1 MSAFDWAKA
10 SGTLADFGGTPITL
24 HVPKTGLPFYDALQL
39 YGAIDL
45 YIGLREDVSIH
56 DAGTDWEI
64 QGRARDNSLRGKDIS
79 AFKQVWKKKKP
90 LAEDYCSRL
99 RSSLVNDA
107 VFPDKYFAPANRALV
122 GLDAILQSGIRG
134 VSAAFYDTLRSS
146 ETSNSRCLAAIPL
159 PEGLLAFA
167 GKKRTENIAN
177 IMFLPVFE
185 GKIDLSKVVS
195 PLHARLGTPNVVCA
209 QALMLLAL
217 KTSLFT
223 EGYQD
228 RLTGVVYNTNFDS
241 RKGFNYSGLIA
252 IDSTAIGK
260 MKSPALI
267 SHTYDTFQ
275 NLVKK
280 AWTLQGRSTEL
291 TPDALAMAYWLLQ
304 PLGKHLSSMITSQE
318 RLRRGTKGGD
328 SYIRQQTLF
337 DQRGQNDVK
346 EVFSMS
352 YGDWQGDYEAVRKLA
367 RAVASSIYHAR
378 MKGEEDPGR
387 RQKNWY
393 DEVVTLRSAPGPKAF
408 IGRAMILIE
417 QGHREHGQIGTIH
430 RNEDFDPKAL
440 LTSVDMVGTSFETF
454 RDLFRMYLVQE
465 STYKTEGETIPET
478 EEYQEITEEEI
489 TEGGTE

>member
-1 MSAFDWAKA
+1 MSAFDWSKA
-10 SGTLADFGGTPITL
+10 SETLADFGGTPITL
-24 HVPKTGLPFYDALQL
+24 HVPKTSLPFYDALQL

-56 DAGTDWEI
+56 DAGAYWKI
-64 QGRARDNSLRGKDIS
+64 QGRSRENLFRGKDIS
-79 AFKQVWKKKKP
+79 AFKQVWEKKKP
-90 LAEDYCSRL
+90 LAEDFCSRL
-99 RSSLVNDA
+99 RSSLVNGA
-107 VFPDKYFAPANRALV
+107 VFQDKFSAPAKGAFV
-122 GLDAILQSGIRG
+122 GLDAVLKSGIRG
-134 VSAAFYDTLRSS
+134 VSAASYDTLRSG
-146 ETSNSRCLAAIPL
+146 ETSKRACLADIPL
-159 PEGLLAFA
+159 SQGLLAFA
-167 GKKRTENIAN
+167 GKKRTENIAD

-195 PLHARLGTPNVVCA
+195 PLLIRLNRSNATCA

-217 KTSLFT
+217 KTSLFG

-228 RLTGVVYNTNFDS
+228 RLTAVVYNTDFDS
-241 RKGFNYSGLIA
+241 RKNFNYSGLIE
-252 IDSTAIGK
+252 IGSTAIGK
-260 MKSPALI
+260 MKSCALV
-267 SHTYDTFQ
+267 SRTYETFR
-275 NLVKK
+275 NLVKR
-280 AWTLQGRSTEL
+280 AWTSQGQSTEL

-318 RLRRGTKGGD
+318 RLRRGTRGGD
-328 SYIRQQTLF
+328 SYIRQPTLF

-378 MKGEEDPGR
+378 MKREEDPG
-387 RQKNWY
+387 KNWY
-393 DEVVTLRSAPGPKAF
+393 DEVVMLRSAPGPKAF

-417 QGHREHGQIGTIH
+417 QGHREQRQIGTVH

-440 LTSVDMVGTSFETF
+440 LTSVGTDSTSFETF

-478 EEYQEITEEEI
+478 EGYPEITEEEI
-489 TEGGTE
+489 TEGGKE